1 MYDIIGGYM
10 AIIKFDDLKY
20 LSRYYHQFEDFK
32 NDTVVVD
39 YVKRDGI
46 MFVIGYKGKKYHL
59 YNNEFKLIKDNKINR
74 LLYGKH

>member
-1 MYDIIGGYM
+1 MYDNIGGYM

-32 NDTVVVD
+32 NDIVVVD

-46 MFVIGYKGKKYHL
+46 MFVIDYKDKNYHL
-59 YNNEFKLIKDNKINR
+59 YDDEFEVLKDNKINR
-74 LLYGKH
+74 LLYERD